1 MSVMVERAEEA
12 EEELIEL
19 THPGEVLKEEFLT
32 PMNITPYRLAKEIGV
47 QQTRISEILNGKRD
61 ISPQTSVLLDAYF
74 GLSNGFWL
82 RLQADYD
89 ARKARRAM
97 REQLQKLVA

>member
-1 MSVMVERAEEA
+1 MDSIEQTSND
-12 EEELIEL
+12 LIDL
-19 THPGEVLKEEFLT
+19 THPGEALREDFLT

-61 ISPQTSVLLDAYF
+61 ISPETLVLLDAYF
-74 GLSNGFWL
+74 VLSNGFWL
-82 RLQADYD
+82 RLQADQD

-97 REQLQKLVA
+97 REQIQRLSA